1 MKFLDAII
9 NVALAVL
16 SVPFEIAK
24 MWTEACQNER
34 KVDDIHPAELS
45 TALLRLTAA
54 SFIETT
60 ENIDNIGT
68 NENID
73 NIEDIDNI
81 GTNENIEISNHS
93 GSSGYNS
100 NSDDDDIQFHV
111 IKTPAGVK
119 NRVIPFRRGFVKKYA
134 QYYCEL
140 EHCG

>member
-34 KVDDIHPAELS
+34 QVEDDIHPAELS

-60 ENIDNIGT
+60 ENIDNI
-68 NENID
+68 
-73 NIEDIDNI
+73 EDIDNI
-81 GTNENIEISNHS
+81 GTNENIENIENIEISNHS